1 MEWRMESQD
10 QKAFLRLAL
19 TWDTTRPPAPSD
31 AELVRDPLQNDEG
44 VKKKCMTNQNLDR
57 GPRLSTTLSPTGT
70 GDSTFRSL

>member
-44 VKKKCMTNQNLDR
+44 VKKNV
-57 GPRLSTTLSPTGT
+57 
-70 GDSTFRSL
+70 